1 VGGTATAT
9 IPPRVNADGTLSLTF
24 PSLATVVYDVQETT
38 DLKSWATVQTV
49 EATGTSTTVNGTVG
63 GSLFVN
69 PSAPRKFY
77 RVVARQ

>member
-1 VGGTATAT
+1 
-9 IPPRVNADGTLSLTF
+9 
-24 PSLATVVYDVQETT
+24 VVYDVQETT